1 MGCHRFPLRGRAVIN
16 RRGAHAAIAAIA
28 LAAIATGSCT
38 EASGPLIITP
48 PSNVTVTLLT
58 PTSARVT
65 WTPPPEANAIESYN
79 IVRDAT
85 KIGETSNTSY
95 DDTGLV
101 EGVTYRYQVSANGV
115 SGELSAL
122 SSESPAA
129 TITAPDVTAPAVL

>member
-1 MGCHRFPLRGRAVIN
+1 VIN